1 MLDGITVLDFAS
13 VGPAARASRILADY
27 GARVIKLGA
36 VPRPSGEERGTRPS
50 GEERGTRPSGEERGT
65 RAGGVQIIPP
75 FYAYGGHR
83 GMQRVLLDLK
93 ADAGRETFLRL
104 AESAD
109 VVIESFRPGVVDR
122 LGIGFD
128 AVRAANPSI
137 VYCSTSGY
145 GQTGPASTWAGHD
158 VNYLGVG
165 GYLDV
170 SERAPGDKPPLPG
183 ATVADMA
190 AGGMQAVM
198 AVLAALVRR
207 QRTGEGAFLD
217 VSIADG
223 VLALMALYVDEY
235 LATGTVPGPGHY
247 ILTGRYACYDTY
259 SCADDRWLAVGAIE
273 PHFWANLCRALGCEH
288 WIEHQLDDDVQD
300 AVRADLA
307 AAFATKPRD
316 AWAAEL
322 APADTCVAPVLSV
335 PELVDDPQYVARGV
349 VVEATHPTAGP
360 FRQLGPLLA
369 GTVPPDGPVALP
381 DWSTTDTDEVLRS
394 TGFGDD
400 EIARLRADGA
410 VA

>member
-1 MLDGITVLDFAS
+1 MGSPAMLDGITVLDFAS
-13 VGPAARASRILADY
+13 VGPAARASRMLADY
-27 GARVIKLGA
+27 GATVIKLGA
-36 VPRPSGEERGTRPS
+36 VPR
-50 GEERGTRPSGEERGT
+50 
-65 RAGGVQIIPP
+65 AGGVQITPP

-104 AESAD
+104 ARSAD

-122 LGIGFD
+122 LGIGYD
-128 AVRAANPSI
+128 AVSAANPSI

-145 GQTGPASTWAGHD
+145 GQTGPSSQWAGHD

-170 SERAPGDKPPLPG
+170 SERAPGGKPPLPG

-259 SCADDRWLAVGAIE
+259 ECSDGGWLAVGAIE
-273 PHFWANLCRALGCEH
+273 PHFWANLCRALGCER
-288 WIEHQLDDDVQD
+288 WIDHQLDDDVQD
-300 AVRADLA
+300 EVRADLRA
-307 AAFATKPRD
+307 VFATKPRD
-316 AWAAEL
+316 EWAAAL

-349 VVEATHPTAGP
+349 VVEATHPTAGS

-369 GTVPPDGPVALP
+369 GTVAPEGAVALP
-381 DWSTTDTDEVLRS
+381 DWATTDTDDVLAGA
-394 TGFGDD
+394 GFDAD
-400 EIARLRADGA
+400 EIARLRDEGA